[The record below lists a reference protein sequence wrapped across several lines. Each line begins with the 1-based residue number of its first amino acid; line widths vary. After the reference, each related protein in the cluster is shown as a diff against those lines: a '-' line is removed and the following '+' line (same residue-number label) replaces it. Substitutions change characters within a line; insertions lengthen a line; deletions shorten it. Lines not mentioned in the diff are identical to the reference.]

1 MSINEVIQRTS
12 GKDTVYVINFWAT
25 WCAPCVAEL
34 PVFNNIHEQ
43 YKNQAVKVL
52 LVSLDFKED
61 RNIKLPTFILRSH
74 TLPDV
79 IWLSDTNP
87 NVFVPKVDEHWE
99 GSIPATVVVAT
110 GTGYKQFVEGQV
122 TEKQLRSMISKAQK
136 H

>member
-1 MSINEVIQRTS
+1 MSMNEVIQRTS

-52 LVSLDFKED
+52 LVSLDFKKD
-61 RNIKLPTFILRSH
+61 RNIKLPTFIQHSH